1 MNRGPLTL
9 EALALRR
16 VIKERGLQDVHSDL
30 VPKMRQELEQ
40 LSRLPGDY
48 EIVAEEITVTRR
60 DDGLEVIND
69 NWRRRTKNG
78 ERISVA
84 CEDCGLRW
92 KVVMKGMAIYENIFL
107 ESKTWQG
114 VQKLSYFDHGFVEDG
129 VLKREQWMERQPWM
143 ERPEEATEAA
153 AKPASLMSAKSIK
166 LDSRGDLVWT
176 STSMRDWKGEMLE
189 VFQVVKA
196 KRIWG

>member
-1 MNRGPLTL
+1 MGVRTSINQHTMIPLKL
-9 EALALRR
+9 ETLALRV
-16 VIKERGLQDVHSDL
+16 VITNKGVCSDYTGLM

-60 DDGLEVIND
+60 DDGRQVINN

-92 KVVMKGMAIYENIFL
+92 KVVICKAWRSMKTYSWKARLGKVFKSCPILTMAL
-107 ESKTWQG
+107 
-114 VQKLSYFDHGFVEDG
+114 
-129 VLKREQWMERQPWM
+129 
-143 ERPEEATEAA
+143 
-153 AKPASLMSAKSIK
+153 
-166 LDSRGDLVWT
+166 
-176 STSMRDWKGEMLE
+176 
-189 VFQVVKA
+189 
-196 KRIWG
+196 